1 MPASMEAQ
9 SRAAMK
15 ATIPIDSNQR
25 IAFSF
30 PLIPAERARPAYEN
44 AA

>member
-30 PLIPAERARPAYEN
+30 STDPRREGEAGL
-44 AA
+44 